1 MRKNS
6 LAAVLISAVL
16 LFSTSCISTPL
27 DDPGNADPPSG
38 NADPPSGN
46 TARTPDNETPVPDIE
61 DTAVVSI
68 VIQEVDPFEVS
79 FVFENTTEKEFVY
92 RGDLD
97 IAIERNGAW
106 EVLEQIN
113 EKDDIGPLDE
123 KYPHPVN
130 TVHLAPMST
139 SKVISE
145 DWRWWLGELYDGHYK
160 LQL

>member
-27 DDPGNADPPSG
+27 DDPDS
-38 NADPPSGN
+38 ADPPSGN
-46 TARTPDNETPVPDIE
+46 TAPTPEIETPEIDE
-61 DTAVVSI
+61 SSVVSI